1 MHRLEVMGFG
11 RTADGGAPLL
21 LLRTEEGERVLPIG
35 IGPIELT
42 AIVARLAGTEF
53 PRPMTHDLLT
63 RIVRETGAEVSRV
76 EITELRDD
84 AFIAAITLATG
95 AREVD
100 VDARPSDA
108 IALALRTDA
117 PIFAS
122 DAVIADASVLLESI
136 VEDPDAVVDEFRAF
150 LDEVDPSDFAGS

>member
-1 MHRLEVMGFG
+1 MGFG
-11 RTADGGAPLL
+11 NTTDGGNPLL

-35 IGPIELT
+35 IGPVELA

-63 RIVRETGAEVSRV
+63 RIVQETGAAVSRV

-84 AFIAAITLATG
+84 AFVAAITLATG

-122 DAVIADASVLLESI
+122 DAVIDEASVLIEDI
-136 VEDPDAVVDEFRAF
+136 VEDEDAVVDEFRAF
-150 LDEVDPSDFAGS
+150 LDEIDPSDFAEGSGS